1 MNNLADYLPDYLA
14 DDLPGNIMFTETP
27 WVRIEHSEFFLLQYD
42 KIKITALGLIK
53 ILLLA

>member
-1 MNNLADYLPDYLA
+1 MNNLADYLLDYLA

>member
-1 MNNLADYLPDYLA
+1 MNNLADYLLDYLA

-27 WVRIEHSEFFLLQYD
+27 WVRIEHSEFFLQYD

-53 ILLLA
+53 IQLLA